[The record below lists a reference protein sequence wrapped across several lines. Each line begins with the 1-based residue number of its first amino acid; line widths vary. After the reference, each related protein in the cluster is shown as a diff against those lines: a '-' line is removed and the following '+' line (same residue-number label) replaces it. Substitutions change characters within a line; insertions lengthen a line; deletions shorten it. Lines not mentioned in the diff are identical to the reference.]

1 MGNLIHY
8 MDASTLSWL
17 KIWCSR
23 SKLEPLI
30 YSLFM
35 TALLHLRASATDENA
50 NSIKFPINLLINLLT
65 NCIRSSFR
73 ILKNTTRLK
82 RSEAKR

>member
-35 TALLHLRASATDENA
+35 TALLQLAGQLVPLMRM
-50 NSIKFPINLLINLLT
+50 LIQ
-65 NCIRSSFR
+65 
-73 ILKNTTRLK
+73 
-82 RSEAKR
+82 